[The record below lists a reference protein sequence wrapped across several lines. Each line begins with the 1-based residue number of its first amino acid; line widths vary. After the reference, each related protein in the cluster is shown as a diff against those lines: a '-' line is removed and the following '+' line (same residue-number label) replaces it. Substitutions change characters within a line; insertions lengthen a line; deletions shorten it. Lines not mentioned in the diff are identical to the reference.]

1 LPSDEIGNLKIDVAK
16 RNIKSGF
23 VARDTL
29 RISEKLRTAREVGQ
43 LLEELRNDYQAL
55 APEEQRGVKTFMSD
69 LFELLDQRRQGEPSR
84 F

>member
-1 LPSDEIGNLKIDVAK
+1 VIDVAK

-43 LLEELRNDYQAL
+43 LLEELRNAYQSL

-84 F
+84 FEYKC